1 MSGIDGIVAEIEA
14 KARESAAETVAAAM
28 SERERALGEANERL
42 ENALTA
48 RKNAL
53 EREAQEV
60 IRRRTTL
67 AGPQARMLV
76 LGAKQA
82 ELEKV
87 FESARADL
95 RAMRDYIIHT
105 LKNPSAAQRLTA
117 KIVESCARL
126 KDQPRMGAALSEKT
140 GRDTDL
146 RYLVCGDQIAFY
158 RVEEGKQTVSII
170 RILDGRTDYMR
181 VIFQG

>member
-1 MSGIDGIVAEIEA
+1 M
-14 KARESAAETVAAAM
+14 
-28 SERERALGEANERL
+28 RL
-42 ENALTA
+42 RYTPA
-48 RKNAL
+48 
-53 EREAQEV
+53 
-60 IRRRTTL
+60 
-67 AGPQARMLV
+67 
-76 LGAKQA
+76 
-82 ELEKV
+82 
-87 FESARADL
+87 ARADL

-158 RVEEGKQTVSII
+158 RVEEGKANG
-170 RILDGRTDYMR
+170 LDHPHSGWTNRLYARD
-181 VIFQG
+181 FSL